1 MKELLLKAKYFIPHW
16 TLSSSPHIT
25 HTPHALLHT
34 VLLVPAVDAV
44 AHAGQL
50 LDDRLE
56 LCLSPLLA
64 PVLQHAAPSLIS
76 LVMVSTQSGS
86 LSDIILPS
94 GPAVEFVHFPINKV
108 INYLSSLEIEYTYLA
123 MEMASER
130 SIMNRRNVRR
140 PKVLNVMWNIQWI

>member
-25 HTPHALLHT
+25 HTPHVLLHT

-50 LDDRLE
+50 LDDCLE
-56 LCLSPLLA
+56 LCLSPRLA
-64 PVLQHAAPSLIS
+64 PVLQHTAPRLIA
-76 LVMVSTQSGS
+76 LVMVTTQSGS
-86 LSDIILPS
+86 LSDIILTSSP
-94 GPAVEFVHFPINKV
+94 PVEFVHFPINKV

-130 SIMNRRNVRR
+130 SIMKRRNVRR